1 MTVDGE
7 TPDVSSQERAAREHG
22 ANHPLAGL
30 LALVAAGLAVLGIAY
45 LLTRHVPDPLLQVEP
60 GLESLGARLEKVTL
74 TAWTPLPAAD
84 QVDALASKTVQN
96 LGLLPDAASPA
107 ALAPGAGSER
117 QAFRLPD
124 GGGTVTLT
132 LHRVSPAA
140 LSAVVELPA
149 PAPAY
154 RWWDW
159 RSRLV
164 QAMGGD
170 DADAVRAY
178 TVLQFSGEGRW
189 LWASRRSVAASVLH
203 SLGARL
209 VEGADDDS
217 LYSLTAYT
225 PRLAQRLLVAGRP
238 VNTAVALHWDATR
251 GRTVLWLGSP
261 VINIE
266 Y

>member
-7 TPDVSSQERAAREHG
+7 PPNVSSQERPPREHG
-22 ANHPLAGL
+22 ANHALAGL
-30 LALVAAGLAVLGIAY
+30 LALAAAGLAVFGVAY
-45 LLTRHVPDPLLQVEP
+45 LLTRHMPDPLLQVEP
-60 GLESLGARLEKVTL
+60 GLESLGASLEKVTL
-74 TAWTPLPAAD
+74 TVWTPLPTAD
-84 QVDALASKTVQN
+84 QVDALASRAVQN
-96 LGLLPDAASPA
+96 LGLLPDPASPA

-117 QAFRLPD
+117 RAFRLPD
-124 GGGTVTLT
+124 EGGTVTLT

-140 LSAVVELPA
+140 LSVVMELPA
-149 PAPAY
+149 PAS
-154 RWWDW
+154 RWWEW

-164 QAMGGD
+164 RAIGD
-170 DADAVRAY
+170 DDAEAVRAY

-189 LWASRRSVAASVLH
+189 LWSSRRSVAASVLH
-203 SLGARL
+203 SLDARL

-225 PRLAQRLLVAGRP
+225 PRLRQRLLVAGRP